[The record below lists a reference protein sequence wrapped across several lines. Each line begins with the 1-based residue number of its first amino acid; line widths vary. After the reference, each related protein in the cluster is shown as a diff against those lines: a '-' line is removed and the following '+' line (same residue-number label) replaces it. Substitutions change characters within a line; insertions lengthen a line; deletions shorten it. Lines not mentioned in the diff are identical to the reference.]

1 MRLNGKCRS
10 GGAQEPLEGD
20 VEVVVHLTGVGIL
33 EAPRSLDDA
42 DITTLDNRARARDDR
57 LERE

>member
-42 DITTLDNRARARDDR
+42 DITTLDNRARAMID
-57 LERE
+57 